1 VKTFG
6 LLSQSRTAHLITT
19 QSCTDLRQIPAESVD
34 YVFVDPPF
42 GRNLQYSELNQVWEA
57 WLRIKTQRSPE
68 AVMDSTRQREVME
81 YASLMSDGFG
91 ELFRVLKPGRW
102 ITVVFH
108 NSSNAVWFA
117 IQEAIFRSGLVVA
130 DVRTL
135 DRESDTYKQ
144 SRQGLVKQDLVISSY
159 KPTKA
164 LEQRFQVLAGTEK
177 SAWDFV
183 DNHLR
188 QLPSPVVTKGKIEV
202 NPERQS
208 YLLFDRM
215 LAFHVQRGVSV
226 PLSASGFMAGL
237 KHRYSERNGMYFLPD
252 QVTVFDRIFLE
263 IKEVEQLELFVSEEK
278 SAIQWLRSR
287 LAEQPMTYQDLQP
300 LYMQKAQLSWE
311 KFEQPL
317 ELLSILESN
326 FLKDSTGKWR
336 IPDPRS
342 EADLEH
348 LRSQMLI
355 KEFRKYV
362 VEKGR
367 LKVVRCEALR
377 AGFKDC
383 WQKGDYGTII
393 QMAKRV
399 PEAVVQ
405 EDPALLMYYDNA
417 LMRKG
422 E

>member
-1 VKTFG
+1 M
-6 LLSQSRTAHLITT
+6 SNLI
-19 QSCTDLRQIPAESVD
+19 
-34 YVFVDPPF
+34 
-42 GRNLQYSELNQVWEA
+42 
-57 WLRIKTQRSPE
+57 
-68 AVMDSTRQREVME
+68 
-81 YASLMSDGFG
+81 
-91 ELFRVLKPGRW
+91 
-102 ITVVFH
+102 
-108 NSSNAVWFA
+108 
-117 IQEAIFRSGLVVA
+117 
-130 DVRTL
+130 
-135 DRESDTYKQ
+135 
-144 SRQGLVKQDLVISSY
+144 
-159 KPTKA
+159 
-164 LEQRFQVLAGTEK
+164 
-177 SAWDFV
+177 
-183 DNHLR
+183 
-188 QLPSPVVTKGKIEV
+188 VTSHTGSKGKIEV

-208 YLLFDRM
+208 YVLFDRM

-226 PLSASGFMAGL
+226 PLSASEFMAGL
-237 KHRYSERNGMYFLPD
+237 KQKYSERNRMYFLPD
-252 QVTVFDRIFLE
+252 QVTVYDRIFLE

-336 IPDPRS
+336 IADPRS

-355 KEFRKYV
+355 KEFGQYV

-377 AGFKDC
+377 AGFKEC
-383 WQKGDYGTII
+383 WQKGDYETII

-399 PEAVVQ
+399 PEVVIQ